1 MRFYLLLI
9 VFYAFFSPIY
19 GAENEQEKIIRA
31 KDFVKSTMAKGSSVK
46 FQSQDTI
53 VNNNIV
59 TLTFLFKDNL
69 DDQYQRKT
77 VSVYL
82 YE

>member
-1 MRFYLLLI
+1 MRLLLLI
-9 VFYAFFSPIY
+9 VFCVFFSPIY

-31 KDFVKSTMAKGSSVK
+31 KDFVKSTIVNSSFVK

-69 DDQYQRKT
+69 DDKYQRKT